1 MNGYIVT
8 IIIAFIFGPILALPV
23 MFFGLFN
30 IMDFALYSF
39 PIFFFCIMGYR
50 QDKRVKDAFKG
61 LIPGLIVSLILTTF
75 VLFVKDQSDC
85 TNKYDSGSLSA
96 AVCERLEGPGFREG
110 ANKQVISSQAD
121 SLIKIS
127 RIWADFF
134 PANTSNQPI

>member
-1 MNGYIVT
+1 MFAGKKSAQIRE
-8 IIIAFIFGPILALPV
+8 ILISESAWEEMTCLFAPSL
-23 MFFGLFN
+23 GLFN

-96 AVCERLEGPGFREG
+96 AVCERLEGPGFR
-110 ANKQVISSQAD
+110 
-121 SLIKIS
+121 
-127 RIWADFF
+127 
-134 PANTSNQPI
+134 

>member
-85 TNKYDSGSLSA
+85 TNKYDSVCLLLCVRDLRDQDLDNGSLNGGA
-96 AVCERLEGPGFREG
+96 ARHGTLQSYCTKTNNMVNF
-110 ANKQVISSQAD
+110 
-121 SLIKIS
+121 
-127 RIWADFF
+127 
-134 PANTSNQPI
+134 